1 MTLHIPTLMAAL
13 LAGFL
18 LLTLEL
24 GVTMR
29 RMPDHAELRSWTAGC
44 WALMGG
50 FAFLA
55 VRPVVPL
62 WLSVVAGNWLVCVG
76 LVLFSRAI
84 HQLLPPRPMPR
95 GTVPA
100 LAAALPA
107 IGAMMW
113 LPLHA
118 RTSVVSLL
126 FVLFLLPGIAVIV
139 RQGWHAE
146 RALRAVAVTMLLAA
160 VALSVRAVHCM
171 LSPAD
176 YTDLMQASLGQGLTF
191 LVAFMC
197 LLGAGFGFVLAL
209 FERLADRL
217 ETLATTDGLTG
228 CANRTS
234 TDALLAQELAHG
246 RRLGSPV
253 AFVLMDL
260 DHFKQV
266 NDQHGHRAGD
276 AVLKL
281 FASTVKQGLRASDML
296 GRTGGE
302 EFGII
307 LPGTDEVGAHRLV
320 DKIRKAVS
328 RMPAVDGKGGPLRI
342 TVSAGVAVAL
352 PNEALPPER
361 LYGRAD
367 RALYAAK
374 RSGRNRVELYVPDG
388 TSTMVPLS

>member
-29 RMPDHAELRSWTAGC
+29 RMPDHPELRTWTAGC

-55 VRPVVPL
+55 ARPVVPL
-62 WLSVVAGNWLVCVG
+62 WLSVVAGNWLVCLG

-84 HQLLPPRPMPR
+84 HQLLSPRPMPR
-95 GTVPA
+95 WITLL
-100 LAAALPA
+100 LAAVLPVIA
-107 IGAMMW
+107 AMMW
-113 LPLHA
+113 TPLHA
-118 RTSVVSLL
+118 RTVAVSLIY
-126 FVLFLLPGIAVIV
+126 VLFLLPGIAVIL
-139 RQGWHAE
+139 REGWHAE
-146 RALRAVAVTMLLAA
+146 RALRAVAITMLLAV
-160 VALSVRAVHCM
+160 VALAVRAIHCLM
-171 LSPAD
+171 RPTD

-209 FERLADRL
+209 FERLANQL
-217 ETLATTDGLTG
+217 EKLATTDGLTG

-234 TDALLAQELAHG
+234 TDAMLAQELAHG
-246 RRLGSPV
+246 RRLNTPV

-266 NDQHGHRAGD
+266 NDQHGHRTGD

-281 FASTVKQGLRASDML
+281 FTTTVKQGLRESDLL

-307 LPGTDEVGAHRLV
+307 LPGTDELGAHRLV
-320 DKIRKAVS
+320 DKIRRAVA
-328 RMPAVDGKGGPLRI
+328 RMQAVDSKGAPLRI

-352 PNEALPPER
+352 PHEPLPPER

-367 RALYAAK
+367 RALYVAK
-374 RSGRNRVELYVPDG
+374 RAGRNRVELYKPDG
-388 TSTMVPLS
+388 TSTMVPLG